1 MDKELLNDFE
11 NDNLS
16 ISQIAEKWQLSWD
29 VVQKLRAKRRKSVGL
44 SPLNRSRKSGFES
57 N

>member
-1 MDKELLNDFE
+1 MDRELLNDFE

-16 ISQIAEKWQLSWD
+16 ISQIAEKWQLNWD
-29 VVQKLRAKRRKSVGL
+29 VVQKLRAKHRKSVGL